1 MTIEPDDLLSAVNDL
16 TLPVQKSRW
25 REVDHDHEWLPVTE
39 VRPAGLLREMR
50 KQAKNAGEPAPSKT
64 VETGEW
70 QCLWCKQTTLL
81 PTHTV
86 PDLVKVRSQD
96 EPLLDQ
102 LEAEIGNTLA
112 AGGSSQTPSERL
124 PVAIDVLQA
133 ALDIRA
139 EVNRWIADSGATVR
153 GDMTL
158 LQLVRSWYVLH
169 LGTLDDDA
177 RFVRKLRG
185 WERRINMIF
194 DPPRTS
200 EVQAICP
207 SCEFAFVITNDDRK
221 MRALQALEGLT
232 YDETRVVC
240 QVCGTEWSGW
250 DRLNELANSTR
261 RLDGSVEKESP
272 PLGDVG

>member
-1 MTIEPDDLLSAVNDL
+1 MNDRNDDLLSAVNDL

-96 EPLLDQ
+96 QPLLDQ

-124 PVAIDVLQA
+124 PVAIDVLQT
-133 ALDIRA
+133 ALDT
-139 EVNRWIADSGATVR
+139 W
-153 GDMTL
+153 
-158 LQLVRSWYVLH
+158 
-169 LGTLDDDA
+169 
-177 RFVRKLRG
+177 
-185 WERRINMIF
+185 
-194 DPPRTS
+194 
-200 EVQAICP
+200 
-207 SCEFAFVITNDDRK
+207 
-221 MRALQALEGLT
+221 
-232 YDETRVVC
+232 
-240 QVCGTEWSGW
+240 
-250 DRLNELANSTR
+250 R
-261 RLDGSVEKESP
+261 RLAGSLAKRQADEIEMALTTERTKQ
-272 PLGDVG
+272 